1 MIHRT
6 YNNIKAVFV
15 LITLSL
21 SMNSN
26 AQNDTSKSTSVTIIS
41 NYKPALISVA
51 KINFSAAAY
60 PSDTNKI
67 IKPYFVPAQNL
78 GISYKPGTL
87 QPLSIQRDL
96 NEVKKENFN
105 YLKVGY
111 GLLKTPFLDAGFS
124 YNKLKNIYLNSFID
138 YISSTGK
145 IENQKYS
152 ALNWKGTGNFQFK
165 KNELSNTISYH
176 RNQFYLYGYNHD
188 SIYFDKKEINQLYQN
203 INFNTS
209 FKNTSANKLNL
220 QYQPT
225 LFLNLFSANDSLKET
240 IVNIS
245 IPATLPIYKS
255 LFFELEGR
263 ADMSFIKNEYLFKTD
278 SANYQN
284 NIYNLKSTLQFDKK
298 YINIVAGAKVIYQN
312 NKLSII
318 PLLNVELPIA
328 KKSIIIEAEINGE
341 ITKNNYSNLVAIN
354 PYLNLNQKLLN
365 TISRSYGG
373 GFRTNVS
380 KNISFRVNA
389 SLIKSDH
396 YLFFIN
402 DTSTVRSMN
411 RFNLSSDE
419 KINNFRISGELQYTL
434 TNKLTINSKM
444 ILNGYEGM
452 KNNARA
458 WNTLPFESTSS
469 LTWNP
474 LKKLTITSEL
484 YLFAVGHYLDYKNID
499 KSLSG
504 GTDFNVG
511 GSFKFNP
518 HWSAFINVNNIFGQ
532 KYERWHNYPVYGLN
546 GIGGFK
552 VNF

>member
-6 YNNIKAVFV
+6 YNIIKAGFA
-15 LITLSL
+15 LIILLLSF
-21 SMNSN
+21 NSN
-26 AQNDTSKSTSVTIIS
+26 AQNDTTKSTSVTIIS

-67 IKPYFVPAQNL
+67 IKPYFIPAQNL

-87 QPLSIQRDL
+87 KPLSIKRDL
-96 NEVKKENFN
+96 NEIKKENFN

-111 GLLKTPFLDAGFS
+111 GLLKTPFLDAGVS
-124 YNKLKNIYLNSFID
+124 YNKLPNVYVNSFID
-138 YISSTGK
+138 YISSVGK
-145 IENQKYS
+145 IQNQKYS
-152 ALNWKGTGNFQFK
+152 ELNWKGMGNFQLN
-165 KNELSNTISYH
+165 KNELSTSIAYH
-176 RNQFYLYGYNHD
+176 RNQYYLYGYNHD
-188 SIYFDKKEINQLYQN
+188 SISFDKKEISNLYQN

-209 FKNTSANKLNL
+209 FKNTSANKLNI
-220 QYQPT
+220 QYQPS

-240 IVNIS
+240 NLNIS
-245 IPATLPIYKS
+245 LPAKLPIYKS

-263 ADMSFIKNEYLFKTD
+263 ADFSFIKNEYLLKID
-278 SANYQN
+278 SSNYQN
-284 NIYNLKSTLQFDKK
+284 NIYNLKSALQFDAK
-298 YINIVAGAKVIYQN
+298 YINVVAGVKTFYQN

-318 PLLNVELPIA
+318 PLLNLELPIA
-328 KKSIIIEAEINGE
+328 KKSIIIEAGINGE
-341 ITKNNYSNLVAIN
+341 IIKNNYSNLVGTN

-373 GFRTNVS
+373 GFRTNIS
-380 KNISFRVNA
+380 KNISCRINA
-389 SLIKSDH
+389 SLLQSDH

-402 DTSTVRSMN
+402 DTSSVRSMN

-458 WNTLPFESTSS
+458 WNTLPFESISS

-484 YLFAVGHYLDYKNID
+484 YIFAVGHYLDYKNVD

-518 HWSAFINVNNIFGQ
+518 HWRAFINVNNIFSQ